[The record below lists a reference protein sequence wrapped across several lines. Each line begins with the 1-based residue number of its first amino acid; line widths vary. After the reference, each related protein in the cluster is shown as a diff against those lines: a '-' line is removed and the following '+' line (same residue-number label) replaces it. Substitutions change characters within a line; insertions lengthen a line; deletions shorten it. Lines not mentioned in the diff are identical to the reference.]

1 MWLIVR
7 QFLIKAGWWDA
18 PLALRDFS
26 RSIKHEC
33 SWLVAAK
40 TELIVSR
47 KAGCWTIVCTRLLT
61 LIFLSAAI
69 FINIYNVLM
78 LFERFSWEEVA
89 TAQLLCASG
98 KYITLPLFT
107 QSNLHILFIYL
118 CLKFL
123 SYNCKLQI
131 Y

>member
-1 MWLIVR
+1 MLLLHSGILAEALSMIV
-7 QFLIKAGWWDA
+7 LD
-18 PLALRDFS
+18 
-26 RSIKHEC
+26 
-33 SWLVAAK
+33 K

-47 KAGCWTIVCTRLLT
+47 KAGCWTIVCKRLLT

-69 FINIYNVLM
+69 FINIYNALM
-78 LFERFSWEEVA
+78 LFERFSREEVA
-89 TAQLLCASG
+89 TAQLLCASD

-107 QSNLHILFIYL
+107 QSLVIYIYFL
-118 CLKFL
+118 YICLKFL